1 MKIISHRGNVDG
13 RFESCENEP
22 TYIDLAIKKGF
33 EVEVDVWYKDNVLWL
48 GHDKPDH
55 AIDFRWFRD
64 RFPKLWI
71 HCKNLEALEF
81 MAENKGSLNGF
92 WHQEDSYTFTT
103 KGYIWTYPNNP
114 TTKLSIL
121 VHLGMWEE
129 NISEQQMAGICSD
142 FMTGLID

>member
-1 MKIISHRGNVDG
+1 MIKIAHRGNTNGIVSEKENSPNYVISALDKG
-13 RFESCENEP
+13 YDCE
-22 TYIDLAIKKGF
+22 IDLWR
-33 EVEVDVWYKDNVLWL
+33 VEKRFFL
-48 GHDKPDH
+48 GHDGPQYS
-55 AIDFRWFRD
+55 IGE
-64 RFPKLWI
+64 RFLFDLSSKLWI

-81 MAENKGSLNGF
+81 VAENKGSLNGF